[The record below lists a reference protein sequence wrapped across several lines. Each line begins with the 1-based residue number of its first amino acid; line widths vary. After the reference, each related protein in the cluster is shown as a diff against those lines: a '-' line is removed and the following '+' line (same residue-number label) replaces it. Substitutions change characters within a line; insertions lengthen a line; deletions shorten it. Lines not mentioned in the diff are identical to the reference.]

1 MATQASRMSISPQ
14 HCFLGILSNHFDSFI
29 DCASRLTRFLIALRV
44 LGWLSTSDRKVR
56 EPFDHVIAIR
66 RIEGLIAVEPS
77 AAPAEEQVSA
87 KSGTILP
94 WAGQLGQP
102 CRSL

>member
-1 MATQASRMSISPQ
+1 MSISPQ
-14 HCFLGILSNHFDSFI
+14 HSFLGIISNHFDSSI
-29 DCASRLTRFLIALRV
+29 DCASRLTRFLIALRI
-44 LGWLSTSDRKVR
+44 LGGWLSTSDRKIR
-56 EPFDHVIAIR
+56 EPFEHVIAIR